1 MKKIEVQQ
9 EGLNIS
15 KIEYD
20 LYYKINNTKLIQ
32 MNKLICKNEK
42 IIMYTLIEINED
54 NFDKYNPKSGYY
66 NDICYI
72 TKSEDGTDISMKDR
86 KEDYIKDK
94 KISCHDNC
102 DLSNYDK
109 KIKKQNVLVI

>member
-20 LYYKINNTKLIQ
+20 LYYKINNNKLIQ

-42 IIMYTLIEINED
+42 IAIYTPIEINED
-54 NFDKYNPKSGYY
+54 NIDKYNPKSGY
-66 NDICYI
+66 DI
-72 TKSEDGTDISMKDR
+72 
-86 KEDYIKDK
+86 
-94 KISCHDNC
+94 
-102 DLSNYDK
+102 
-109 KIKKQNVLVI
+109 